1 MTLNHGF
8 TTASQALLE
17 RFIRTAQHHPRRL
30 TAAIAALFLSGTGGA
45 FAVAA
50 LGPDPAD
57 LPVQTVQHPVQSLA
71 DGQTL
76 AALTDSLAKTTTKK
90 GIDGIQRHTKA
101 PGVIDGVMGRQSR
114 SRHGTRPALH
124 RPSIKVSERFQRV
137 SPNS

>member
-30 TAAIAALFLSGTGGA
+30 TAAIAALFLCGTGGA
-45 FAVAA
+45 FAVAS

-76 AALTDSLAKTTTKK
+76 AALTDSLAPFALYRSDQVRSSDTAESLL
-90 GIDGIQRHTKA
+90 QRL
-101 PGVIDGVMGRQSR
+101 GVAD
-114 SRHGTRPALH
+114 PAAAA
-124 RPSIKVSERFQRV
+124 FFAQ
-137 SPNS
+137 